1 MKMRAGY
8 PPRAPDSRHNL
19 SASDTLPLSHQ
30 VGFIMGID
38 GDNPARVTQDH
49 HIPVTAQ
56 LIAVD
61 NFSGFNRQDGCPF
74 RSGDV
79 NAVVET
85 RTPRSKSR
93 VDRPTY
99 RPEKCLEPRLR

>member
-1 MKMRAGY
+1 MKMRPGY
-8 PPRAPDSRHNL
+8 PSRGSNSRHDL
-19 SASDTLPLSHQ
+19 SSSDSLPLPHQ
-30 VGFIMGID
+30 VGFIMGIN

-49 HIPVTAQ
+49 HVSVTPQ

-61 NFSGFNRQDGCPF
+61 NLSGFNRQDGRAF

-85 RTPRSKSR
+85 RASRSKSR
-93 VDRPTY
+93 VDCPIY
-99 RPEKCLEPRLR
+99 RPEKCLESRLR